1 MDNENLKNVLIID
14 RESNEVINEP
24 EIELDEEVYE
34 EAVNKLVA
42 EILLSMKR
50 GVDLKDF
57 NPRSLFSWKKPVSRK
72 TSRP

>member
-14 RESNEVINEP
+14 RQSNEVINKP
-24 EIELDEEVYE
+24 EIEIDEEVYE
-34 EAVNKLVA
+34 DAVNKLVA

-57 NPRSLFSWKKPVSRK
+57 NPRSVFAWKK
-72 TSRP
+72 TD